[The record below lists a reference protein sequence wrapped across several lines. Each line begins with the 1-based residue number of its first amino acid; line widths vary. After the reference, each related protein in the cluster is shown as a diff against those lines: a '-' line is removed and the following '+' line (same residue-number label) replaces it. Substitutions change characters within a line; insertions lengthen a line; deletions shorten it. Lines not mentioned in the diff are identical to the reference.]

1 MSAATANTVDATVKP
16 VVEETVKPTA
26 VVESPVKPKNA
37 RTAILE
43 AQQQMNEKPPQ
54 PKNIFEAYEGFFTV
68 EAVKNFFIALKN
80 GDMKSGLVV
89 AFISL
94 PLSTALSIAS
104 GGTPIMGL
112 ATAAFGP
119 FIGGMLG
126 GSQYNILGPAGA
138 LVNILNALT
147 VKQGV

>member
-1 MSAATANTVDATVKP
+1 MS
-16 VVEETVKPTA
+16 
-26 VVESPVKPKNA
+26 
-37 RTAILE
+37 LL
-43 AQQQMNEKPPQ
+43 
-54 PKNIFEAYEGFFTV
+54 EAYEGFFTLD
-68 EAVKNFFIALKN
+68 AIKNFFIALKN
-80 GDMKSGLVV
+80 GDIKAALVV
-89 AFISL
+89 ASISL

-104 GGTPIMGL
+104 GGTPLMGL
-112 ATAAFGP
+112 ATASYGP